1 MGKQEIKTEINKA
14 LDKIPEEVLSQVL
27 EILKQFHKDSSKTS
41 LLLNLSKIINE
52 DDELLR
58 KLAQ

>member
-1 MGKQEIKTEINKA
+1 MGKQEIKIEINKA
-14 LDKIPEEVLSQVL
+14 LEEVPEEVLAQVL

-41 LLLNLSKIINE
+41 LLLNLSKVMNE